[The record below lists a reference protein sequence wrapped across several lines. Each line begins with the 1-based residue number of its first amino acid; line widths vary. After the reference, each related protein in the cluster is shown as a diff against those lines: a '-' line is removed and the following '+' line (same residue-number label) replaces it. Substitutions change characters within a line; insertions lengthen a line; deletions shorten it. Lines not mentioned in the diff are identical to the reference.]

1 MGAASSGPLPY
12 LPVTAVPLPPD
23 LGVESVDDSDA
34 VAPSGPSTLLSTLAG
49 VDRDDAGADAL
60 LERRSSRDA
69 TRLMLDGRRSA
80 AIILILVLMLSAS
93 LTMLIQQ
100 SGHLADSSVPE
111 GLAAGQTSATA
122 SPKRSA
128 SARESSPSA
137 SASDAPAPSQSPS
150 PTPTVPSSSPSI
162 SSGGPSSNASG
173 LIDLNTATAEQ
184 LDTINGI
191 GPVTAQRILD
201 HRARNGRFTSVDELL
216 DVQGIGSK
224 TLEKIRP
231 YVTVGS

>member
-1 MGAASSGPLPY
+1 
-12 LPVTAVPLPPD
+12 
-23 LGVESVDDSDA
+23 
-34 VAPSGPSTLLSTLAG
+34 
-49 VDRDDAGADAL
+49 
-60 LERRSSRDA
+60 
-69 TRLMLDGRRSA
+69 
-80 AIILILVLMLSAS
+80 
-93 LTMLIQQ
+93 MLIQQ